1 MQSNYEFSNDEL
13 LEETFIKDS
22 STKEIITWLRNN
34 HIKTQN
40 NLKRPLD
47 DFVKLRKK
55 YEPIWAE
62 KDPRLKLAICS
73 YGKNIRTL
81 RKIFFSNSSQNFKIA
96 ILQNGYFAS
105 HILPY
110 NEVSLSSLTK
120 EEIIKIYENE
130 KIEKRLYDGLFYY
143 IFSNPWID
151 ETTIFSLF
159 NRDEEFRKINKDH
172 LQKIFSLMMLNIN
185 SKEVNFFKIN
195 KYYDYT
201 FIIFLD
207 NLLKLILE
215 VDISKKPDF
224 LYYLESLLKVLRQNG
239 YKGSFNIDKTK
250 LEKFLSRRKI
260 GKYSTPEIVI
270 MDDEVICNILNLI
283 EVKSRQN
290 SQTQQLEIKDLK
302 ETTSKIF
309 AQNKILINRNSE
321 YEKKFEQL
329 QNNLLEISIKIAS
342 LEPKFDNIFD
352 KIKKEELESFNRYH
366 NLYEKI
372 DQPNDFFSKILLKI
386 PIFNR
391 IFRILIK

>member
-1 MQSNYEFSNDEL
+1 
-13 LEETFIKDS
+13 
-22 STKEIITWLRNN
+22 
-34 HIKTQN
+34 
-40 NLKRPLD
+40 
-47 DFVKLRKK
+47 
-55 YEPIWAE
+55 
-62 KDPRLKLAICS
+62 
-73 YGKNIRTL
+73 
-81 RKIFFSNSSQNFKIA
+81 
-96 ILQNGYFAS
+96 
-105 HILPY
+105 
-110 NEVSLSSLTK
+110 
-120 EEIIKIYENE
+120 
-130 KIEKRLYDGLFYY
+130 
-143 IFSNPWID
+143 
-151 ETTIFSLF
+151 
-159 NRDEEFRKINKDH
+159 
-172 LQKIFSLMMLNIN
+172 
-185 SKEVNFFKIN
+185 
-195 KYYDYT
+195 
-201 FIIFLD
+201 
-207 NLLKLILE
+207 
-215 VDISKKPDF
+215 
-224 LYYLESLLKVLRQNG
+224 
-239 YKGSFNIDKTK
+239 
-250 LEKFLSRRKI
+250 
-260 GKYSTPEIVI
+260 YSTPEIVI